1 MSLKHFEVVTVASL
15 VLAIAF
21 SAPVKAQG
29 GLNPELATDLVLQ
42 IQQLQNEV
50 RMLRGQIED
59 QAHQIETLQ
68 RRQRD
73 QYLDLDQRIG
83 ELRGDGTA
91 QPPLSS
97 NPGLSYPGRT
107 ASTGPVTS
115 EPLTT
120 TAANTDPGPE
130 VRAPIN
136 SQSSISGLAQ
146 PQAEAR
152 TTQQA
157 SEAEKQAYDEAFQDL
172 KQLHYAAAA
181 EGFQDFLNSY
191 PDSDYADNAQYWLGE
206 SYYVTRNYDIA
217 LQAFQGLI
225 SNFPESP
232 KLPDALLKIGYTH
245 YELKQWD
252 QARAALTQVE
262 EQFPDTTLARLASS
276 RLRSMRLE
284 GHY

>member
-1 MSLKHFEVVTVASL
+1 MNLKRFEVMRMASL

-21 SAPVKAQG
+21 SAPANAQG

-50 RMLRGQIED
+50 RMLRGQMED

-83 ELRGDGTA
+83 ELRVDGAA

-97 NPGLSYPGRT
+97 TQGLSG
-107 ASTGPVTS
+107 SSSPVVNR
-115 EPLTT
+115 PLTT
-120 TAANTDPGPE
+120 RAENVDTGPE
-130 VRAPIN
+130 IRLPID
-136 SQSSISGLAQ
+136 SQSSVTGLAQ
-146 PQAEAR
+146 PQSEAR

-157 SEAEKQAYDEAFQDL
+157 GAGEKLAYDEAFKDL
-172 KQLHYAAAA
+172 KELRYAAAA
-181 EGFQDFLNSY
+181 EGFQDFLNVY
-191 PDSDYADNAQYWLGE
+191 PESEYADNAQYWLGE
-206 SYYVTRNYDIA
+206 SYYVTHNYDIA
-217 LQAFQGLI
+217 LQAFRKLI
-225 SNFPESP
+225 SDYPESP

-252 QARAALTQVE
+252 EARAALTQVE
-262 EQFPDTTLARLASS
+262 EQFPDTTRARLASS